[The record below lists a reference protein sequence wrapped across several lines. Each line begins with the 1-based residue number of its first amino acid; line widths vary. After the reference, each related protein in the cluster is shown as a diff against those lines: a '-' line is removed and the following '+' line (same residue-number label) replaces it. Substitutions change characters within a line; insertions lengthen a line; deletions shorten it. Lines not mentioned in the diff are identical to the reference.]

1 MVLCRQQQRA
11 WSKVQSL
18 EVYHGR
24 AINLHEGDGRL
35 PFHSAF
41 LFREMRVRGYWPLR
55 ADRPIPLPIAWVD
68 WIGDGRVGRGRGDGS
83 GRRLRSRGLVPGS
96 SASGKVFI
104 PMNPFT
110 DPTALQTLKESFA
123 E

>member
-1 MVLCRQQQRA
+1 MINHSQ
-11 WSKVQSL
+11 VQSL

-24 AINLHEGDGRL
+24 AINLHEGDDRL

-41 LFREMRVRGYWPLR
+41 LFHEVLVRGYWPPR

-68 WIGDGRVGRGRGDGS
+68 WIGNGRVGRGRGHGRGDGS
-83 GRRLRSRGLVPGS
+83 GRRLRSRGPVPGS

-104 PMNPFT
+104 PTNPFT
-110 DPTALQTLKESFA
+110 DRTAL
-123 E
+123 